1 MFIEKGTSVVEA
13 KDSTGTRLLEWF
25 KRKKDVFP
33 RTLHSFKRLFY
44 VELFASTV
52 TDRLDLI
59 CELD

>member
-1 MFIEKGTSVVEA
+1 MFIEEGTSVVEA
-13 KDSTGTRLLEWF
+13 KDSTGTRLLEWL

-33 RTLHSFKRLFY
+33 RALHSFKRLLY
-44 VELFASTV
+44 VVLFASTV